1 MINLKR
7 VSTVIPTFNREVYLK
22 KAIQSC
28 LDQTLNHEIIVCNHG
43 GTDGTDKMIQEF
55 NRGGGKI
62 KYIKKVKNHG
72 PHYCWLEGVME
83 ASGEY
88 INLLFDDDWI
98 EPSYLEKTM
107 KYFDNHDVGFVFS
120 SANLFDDKS
129 KKVLKIFHNEFL
141 FKSGIYEVDRHESF
155 FLGRLISPTALII
168 RKKDMVDALYVGNLP
183 LSKNNYKGV
192 GPDRLMTLLCMLRY
206 SKFGYLSEALVYYRS
221 HPNSITIDS
230 QSSSEKKKKLKLAYA
245 EVDQYYYTLK
255 LGKYSILKWGK
266 CSVLLYNKLF
276 FYFRFIVSRIA
287 NILNQIL
294 KK

>member
-1 MINLKR
+1 MINLKK

-28 LDQTLNHEIIVCNHG
+28 LDQTLSHEIIVCNHG

-55 NRGGGKI
+55 NGKI
-62 KYIKKVKNHG
+62 KYIKKEKNHG

-120 SANLFDDKS
+120 SANLFDDQS
-129 KKVLKIFHNEFL
+129 QKVLKIFHNEFL

-168 RKKDMVDALYVGNLP
+168 RKKDMIDALYVGNLP

-221 HPNSITIDS
+221 HANSITVDS
-230 QSSSEKKKKLKLAYA
+230 KSSSEKKNFFKLAYA
-245 EVDQYYYTLK
+245 EVDRYYYTLK
-255 LGKYSILKWGK
+255 WEKYSIFKWVK
-266 CSVLLYNKLF
+266 YPVLFYNKF
-276 FYFRFIVSRIA
+276 FFFLRFFVSRIM

>member
-1 MINLKR
+1 MINLKK

-28 LDQTLNHEIIVCNHG
+28 LDQTLSHEIIVCNHG

-55 NRGGGKI
+55 NGKI
-62 KYIKKVKNHG
+62 KYIKKEKNHG

-107 KYFDNHDVGFVFS
+107 KYFDNNDVGFVFS
-120 SANLFDDKS
+120 SANLFDDQS
-129 KKVLKIFHNEFL
+129 QKVLKIFHNEFL

-168 RKKDMVDALYVGNLP
+168 RKKDMIDALYVGNLP

-221 HPNSITIDS
+221 HANSITVDS
-230 QSSSEKKKKLKLAYA
+230 KSSREKKNFFKLAYA
-245 EVDQYYYTLK
+245 EVDHYYYTLK
-255 LGKYSILKWGK
+255 WEKYSIFKWVK
-266 CSVLLYNKLF
+266 YPVLFYNKFF
-276 FYFRFIVSRIA
+276 FYLRFFASRIL
-287 NILNQIL
+287 NILNQIF

>member
-1 MINLKR
+1 MINLKK

-28 LDQTLNHEIIVCNHG
+28 LDQTLSHEIIVCNHG

-55 NRGGGKI
+55 NGKI
-62 KYIKKVKNHG
+62 RYIKKEKNHG

-120 SANLFDDKS
+120 SANLFDDQS
-129 KKVLKIFHNEFL
+129 QKVLKIFHNEFL

-168 RKKDMVDALYVGNLP
+168 RKKDMIDALYVGNLP

-221 HPNSITIDS
+221 HANSITVDS
-230 QSSSEKKKKLKLAYA
+230 KSSSEKKIFFKLAYA
-245 EVDQYYYTLK
+245 EVDRYYYTLK
-255 LGKYSILKWGK
+255 WEKYSIFKWAK
-266 CSVLLYNKLF
+266 YPVLFYNKFF
-276 FYFRFIVSRIA
+276 FYLRFFVSRIM
-287 NILNQIL
+287 NILNQIF

>member
-28 LDQTLNHEIIVCNHG
+28 LAQTLNHEIIVCNHG

-55 NRGGGKI
+55 NGKI
-62 KYIKKVKNHG
+62 KYIKKAKNHG

-98 EPSYLEKTM
+98 EPSYLKKTM

-129 KKVLKIFHNEFL
+129 QKVLKIFHNEFL
-141 FKSGIYEVDRHESF
+141 FKSGIYEVDRYESH
-155 FLGRLISPTALII
+155 FLAKLISPTSLII

-183 LSKNNYKGV
+183 LSENNYKGV
-192 GPDRLMTLLCMLRY
+192 GPDKLMILLCMLRY
-206 SKFGYLSEALVYYRS
+206 SKFAYLSEPLVYYRS

-230 QSSSEKKKKLKLAYA
+230 QSSSEKTKKFKLAYA

-255 LGKYSILKWGK
+255 LGKYSVLKWGIYF
-266 CSVLLYNKLF
+266 VLSYNKFF
-276 FYFRFIVSRIA
+276 FYFRFIVGRII
-287 NILNQIL
+287 NILNQL
-294 KK
+294 FKK

>member
-1 MINLKR
+1 MINLKK

-28 LDQTLNHEIIVCNHG
+28 LDQTLSHEIIVCNHG

-55 NRGGGKI
+55 NGKI
-62 KYIKKVKNHG
+62 RYIKKEKNHG

-107 KYFDNHDVGFVFS
+107 KYFDNQDVGFVFS
-120 SANLFDDKS
+120 SANLFDDQS
-129 KKVLKIFHNEFL
+129 QKVLKIFHNEFL

-168 RKKDMVDALYVGNLP
+168 RKKDMIDALYVGNLP

-221 HPNSITIDS
+221 HANSITVDS
-230 QSSSEKKKKLKLAYA
+230 KSSREKKNFFKLAYA
-245 EVDQYYYTLK
+245 EVDRYYYTLK
-255 LGKYSILKWGK
+255 WEKYSIFKWVK
-266 CSVLLYNKLF
+266 YPVLFYNKFF
-276 FYFRFIVSRIA
+276 FYLRFFASRIM
-287 NILNQIL
+287 NIINQIF